1 MLLLPISTSSSKC
14 IAELLC
20 CIIVHE
26 SESQL
31 FSIFPSPTSGA
42 SVQPLCTLFRHSS
55 CWLLFPATWT
65 TTWSASQQQSG
76 EPADA
81 LPIIS
86 WSEFQRRVTQEGELL
101 ILVAGSIIDVAEL
114 QEGEHKGGAVYN
126 PGADMTNMFG
136 GAHAHPPDRDSL
148 HMLGMRVV
156 ENIQKKVKTYTVAL
170 LDEATRPTDPDK
182 IRIDLDVS
190 PSPPM
195 DLSHAGHRDCES
207 LWDHASLR

>member
-1 MLLLPISTSSSKC
+1 MGADGAAAQPKSVAHGGATIRTN
-14 IAELLC
+14 A
-20 CIIVHE
+20 
-26 SESQL
+26 
-31 FSIFPSPTSGA
+31 A
-42 SVQPLCTLFRHSS
+42 SVQ
-55 CWLLFPATWT
+55 T
-65 TTWSASQQQSG
+65 TRQSD

-81 LPIIS
+81 LPVIS

-148 HMLGMRVV
+148 HMPGLSVV
-156 ENIQKKVKTYTVAL
+156 ENIQKKVKMYTVAL

-182 IRIDLDVS
+182 IRIDLDGVPGYS
-190 PSPPM
+190 Q
-195 DLSHAGHRDCES
+195 
-207 LWDHASLR
+207 ASEYKNLDTRASDIGGEDGRELFDDAHP